1 MLSNH
6 FREFFFRRPDVY
18 LVLRGPCE
26 ARENVRRFL
35 GSCQAISGTFYDLVL
50 VNDFLDELT
59 WRGLLHQTSDFDSL
73 RSHLSEPGR
82 KAYVGL
88 DPSAPS
94 LTIGNL
100 VTLMLLA
107 HFRRAGHIPV
117 VLVGGGTGM
126 IGDPGGKN
134 SERPLL
140 SVAQVEANIAAQMT
154 IYARMFGDSPVLNNA
169 DWLRDLTFIDVLRD
183 VGKHFSVNEMVKR
196 DSVRNRM
203 EADGISYTEFSYVLL
218 QSYDFA
224 HLHRE
229 HGVTLQMG
237 GSDQWGNIVSGVD
250 LIRRTTG
257 GAAFALTCPLLLKA
271 DGTKFGKSESGAVWL
286 TADRTSPYEFHQFWL
301 NASDADVVRFL
312 KIFTFLSQDEV
323 QSLETATATDP
334 GSRAAQKAL
343 ADDVTTRLHGLEA
356 CERAQA
362 IGRALFTGDVRGLD
376 EQTLREAYGGMPS
389 SDRQRTALKDVDLL
403 DLLVETGLA
412 SSRRQ
417 AREFV
422 ESGSVA
428 INGQKL
434 SAPRPLEADDL
445 LHGSVLL
452 LRRGKKLW
460 HAVRWV

>member
-1 MLSNH
+1 MWNPPSSLSI
-6 FREFFFRRPDVY
+6 FMP
-18 LVLRGPCE
+18 
-26 ARENVRRFL
+26 
-35 GSCQAISGTFYDLVL
+35 
-50 VNDFLDELT
+50 
-59 WRGLLHQTSDFDSL
+59 
-73 RSHLSEPGR
+73 
-82 KAYVGL
+82 K
-88 DPSAPS
+88 
-94 LTIGNL
+94 
-100 VTLMLLA
+100 
-107 HFRRAGHIPV
+107 
-117 VLVGGGTGM
+117 
-126 IGDPGGKN
+126 
-134 SERPLL
+134 
-140 SVAQVEANIAAQMT
+140 ANISAQMT

-224 HLHRE
+224 HLHRM

-257 GAAFALTCPLLLKA
+257 GSAFALTCPLLLKA
-271 DGTKFGKSESGAVWL
+271 DGTKFGKSETGAIWL

-301 NASDADVVRFL
+301 NSSDADVVRFL
-312 KIFTFLSQDEV
+312 KIFTFLTESEIKT
-323 QSLETATATDP
+323 LAAATANDP

-343 ADDVTTRLHGLEA
+343 ADDVTTRLHGPEA
-356 CERAQA
+356 CGRAQA
-362 IGRALFTGDVRGLD
+362 IGRALFTGDVRALD
-376 EQTLREAYGGMPS
+376 EQTLREAYAGMPS
-389 SDRQRTALKDVDLL
+389 SERERTALNDVDLL

-412 SSRRQ
+412 SGRRQ

-422 ESGSVA
+422 DSGSVA

-434 SAPRPLEADDL
+434 SASRLLAADDL
-445 LHGSVLL
+445 LHGTVLL

-460 HAVRWV
+460 HAVRWA